1 MHASKCETLKSRV
14 VHEFKQLAI
23 LSAYLAVFFCVMAT
37 YSMLLMGK
45 FGISYFV
52 YGAAV
57 INAILV
63 AKVILVGE
71 AVHVGRRFEEKALL
85 ISASWKAFVFGWLV
99 FVLHLS
105 EEVLKHL
112 FHHQS
117 VAAAFRDV
125 RLDDLLMR
133 TIVIICAFVPLFLF
147 RELRRVI
154 GGENLR
160 KVLFHASRS
169 RVDSVVLRKKSATSE
184 IPA

>member
-1 MHASKCETLKSRV
+1 MHASKFETLKSRV
-14 VHEFKQLAI
+14 AHEFRQLAI

-37 YSMLLMGK
+37 YSMLLMRR
-45 FGISYFV
+45 FDISYFA
-52 YGAAV
+52 YGAAL

-71 AVHVGRRFEEKALL
+71 AVHIGRRFEEKALL
-85 ISASWKAFVFGWLV
+85 LSAIWKAFVFGWLV
-99 FVLHLS
+99 FVLHFL

-112 FHHQS
+112 IHRQS
-117 VAAAFRDV
+117 AATAFRAI

-147 RELRRVI
+147 RELRRAI
-154 GGENLR
+154 GSENLR

-169 RVDSVVLRKKSATSE
+169 
-184 IPA
+184 